1 MDSTS
6 ADSRNHELNKMI
18 ATNWKEIDDYRSFLE
33 GNERKSTE

>member
-1 MDSTS
+1 VGSTS
-6 ADSRNHELNKMI
+6 VNSTNHELNIMI